1 MERKRRS
8 TLKRVRRIIE
18 RQGAVRAPSVNA
30 VEPEVRTDSSLPVTP
45 GSGAKGLDE
54 SIKAG
59 AALGVYVVEW
69 GYDVPEAKWSDFH
82 DWLNQ
87 NERNLARAASDA
99 KSGVLYKGTV
109 VAVFGP
115 SHRADGRYRT
125 FWALSSL
132 QSVEHFW
139 TKDAAFRALVKKLL
153 SFRDRSSG
161 SGFSQLYQVAAG
173 APTY

>member
-8 TLKRVRRIIE
+8 TLQRVRRIIE

-45 GSGAKGLDE
+45 GSGATNLGE
-54 SIKAG
+54 TIKVG

-69 GYDVPEAKWSDFH
+69 GYDVPEASWPNFH
-82 DWLNQ
+82 DWLNK
-87 NERNLARAASDA
+87 NERKLAEAAQKA
-99 KSGVLYKGTV
+99 KSGVVYRGTV

-115 SHRADGRYRT
+115 SQRADGRYRT
-125 FWALSSL
+125 FWALKSL

-139 TKDAAFRALVKKLL
+139 TKDSAFRDW
-153 SFRDRSSG
+153 SPSC
-161 SGFSQLYQVAAG
+161 
-173 APTY
+173 